1 MDRKASLT
9 RTTKETDIKL
19 EFNIDG
25 FGETK
30 VDTGIGIPNEREL
43 IDEAR
48 RIVSEIG
55 ISKRS
60 DKRRAVRNSI
70 FALLCFCI
78 GLITGICAAFLI
90 K

>member
-1 MDRKASLT
+1 MVRGIERRIVEL
-9 RTTKETDIKL
+9 KL
-19 EFNIDG
+19 SDNKFYERACLIL
-25 FGETK
+25 K

>member
-1 MDRKASLT
+1 MVRGIERRIVEL
-9 RTTKETDIKL
+9 KL
-19 EFNIDG
+19 SDNKFYERACLIL
-25 FGETK
+25 K

-60 DKRRAVRNSI
+60 DKRRAVQNSI